1 MDNDDYIDYWYQN
14 MLLNIRRL
22 SKLLLRGNGKKVTF
36 PDGTEGENNLQKLLK
51 FNNNKINR
59 VLKETMNTTF
69 NELATAA
76 KDSPKQ
82 FLKNMVCFAPN
93 IFRLLRTQEA
103 PENRR
108 RSKQYISNVL
118 KTTGDI
124 L

>member
-1 MDNDDYIDYWYQN
+1 MMWNV
-14 MLLNIRRL
+14 RRL
-22 SKLLLRGNGKKVTF
+22 SKLLLRGKGKKVIF
-36 PDGTEGENNLQKLLK
+36 PDGIEGENNLQKLVK
-51 FNNNKINR
+51 FNNNKINS
-59 VLKETMNTTF
+59 VLKETMNATF

-108 RSKQYISNVL
+108 RSKQYINNFL